1 MKSFVQTAL
10 TSIDSYKTAH
20 ADQYPEGTTKVYS
33 NFTPRSLKHLPV
45 PRQCGTIRVVWFGLQ
60 AFLNDLQSVW
70 QETFFGRPK
79 DEVVAEFMELVGP
92 FCGPRGFNQS
102 RIEWLHD
109 LGYLPIEIKSLPEGT
124 LVPAGV
130 PVLTITNTLP
140 EAYWLPNFLET
151 WLSADLWKPSTAAT
165 ISYTYRKIIDHYAE
179 LTGGNKEFVMWQGH
193 DFSSRGM
200 SGIQDAARTGG
211 GHLLSF
217 AGTDNVTAVQLVND
231 AYHGKETFVGGSVP
245 ATEHSTMTSSILVEA
260 ERLRQTGV
268 DEDNVMTQ
276 AELNVIKRLVTE
288 VYPSG
293 VVSVVSDSFDF
304 WKVITE
310 IAPTLKNEILN
321 RVPDQLGLAKVVFRP
336 DSGDPVKII
345 CGDIEIKDITKQ
357 RSKDGTIDLDYAQDV
372 AINILVNAAANEAGH
387 GELGEYTMEGY
398 FRVNGKIYKAVV
410 DIEWNRYD
418 KQYYYVDGHTLVSFE
433 EVELSP
439 QQKGA
444 IECLWDTFGGTV
456 NEKGF
461 KTLNQRVGLIYGD
474 SITLDRCDE
483 ILKLLAEKGFASDNV
498 VFGIGSFTFQYNTR
512 DTLGFAMKATYVE
525 VDGKP
530 YSIFKDPKT
539 DNGTKKSAK
548 GLLQVVE
555 DGDTLKVNQDV
566 TWEEEKRSLLRTV
579 YLDGKI
585 MVSETF
591 ADIRSR
597 LGVI

>member
-1 MKSFVQTAL
+1 MKHFTQTAL
-10 TSIDSYKTAH
+10 SSIDSYKLGH

-45 PRQCGTIRVVWFGLQ
+45 PYEYGTTQVVWFGLQ

-70 QETFFGRPK
+70 QETFFDRPK
-79 DEVVAEFMELVGP
+79 AEVVAEFVELVGP

-140 EAYWLPNFLET
+140 EAYYLPNFLET
-151 WLSADLWKPSTAAT
+151 WLSADLWKSTTAAT
-165 ISYTYRKIIDHYAE
+165 ISYVYRKIIDRYAE
-179 LTGGNKEFVMWQGH
+179 LTGGNKDFVMWQAH

-200 SGIQDAARTGG
+200 SSIADAARTGA

-231 AYHGKETFVGGSVP
+231 VYYGKQTFVGGSVP
-245 ATEHSTMTSSILVEA
+245 ATEHSVMTSSILVEA
-260 ERLRQTGV
+260 ERLLQTGMSK
-268 DEDNVMTQ
+268 DDVMTQ

-310 IAPTLKNEILN
+310 IAPALKGEILN

-345 CGDIEIKDITKQ
+345 CGHKYKVIDDIDDTYEMISASD
-357 RSKDGTIDLDYAQDV
+357 
-372 AINILVNAAANEAGH
+372 
-387 GELGEYTMEGY
+387 EGY
-398 FRVNGKIYKAVV
+398 EVV
-410 DIEWNRYD
+410 YNKMDDKYYQFETYD
-418 KQYYYVDGHTLVSFE
+418 DGWSTSVEFKELQWY
-433 EVELSP
+433 EV
-439 QQKGA
+439 KGA

-474 SITLDRCDE
+474 SITLDRCNQ

-525 VDGKP
+525 IDGKP

-539 DNGTKKSAK
+539 DSGTKKSAK
-548 GLLQVVE
+548 GLLQVVQ

-566 TWEEEKRSLLRTV
+566 SWDQEKQGLLRTV

-585 MVSETF
+585 TVSETF

>member
-1 MKSFVQTAL
+1 MKRFTQTAL
-10 TSIDSYKTAH
+10 SSIDSYKLGH

-70 QETFFGRPK
+70 QETFFDRPK
-79 DEVVAEFMELVGP
+79 DEVVAEFMDLVGP

-165 ISYTYRKIIDHYAE
+165 ISYVYRKIIDYYAE
-179 LTGGNKEFVMWQGH
+179 LTDGNKDFVMWQGH

-200 SGIQDAARTGG
+200 SGIQDAARTGA

-231 AYHGKETFVGGSVP
+231 AYRGKETFVGGSVP
-245 ATEHSTMTSSILVEA
+245 ATEHSVMTSSILVEA
-260 ERLRQTGV
+260 ERLRQAGV

-310 IAPTLKNEILN
+310 IAPALKGEILN

-345 CGDIEIKDITKQ
+345 CGHKYKVIDDIDDTYEMFSASD
-357 RSKDGTIDLDYAQDV
+357 
-372 AINILVNAAANEAGH
+372 
-387 GELGEYTMEGY
+387 EGY
-398 FRVNGKIYKAVV
+398 EVV
-410 DIEWNRYD
+410 YNKMDDKYYQFETYDDGWSTSIEFKELQWY
-418 KQYYYVDGHTLVSFE
+418 
-433 EVELSP
+433 EV
-439 QQKGA
+439 KGA

-474 SITLDRCDE
+474 SITLDRCNE

-525 VDGKP
+525 IDGKP

-539 DNGTKKSAK
+539 DSGTKKSAR
-548 GLLQVVE
+548 GLLQVVQ

-566 TWEEEKRSLLRTV
+566 SWDQEKQGLLRTV

-585 MVSETF
+585 TVSETF

>member
-1 MKSFVQTAL
+1 MKHFTQTAL
-10 TSIDSYKTAH
+10 SSIDSYKLGH
-20 ADQYPEGTTKVYS
+20 ADQFPEGTTKVYS
-33 NFTPRSLKHLPV
+33 NFTPRSLAHLHV
-45 PRQCGTIRVVWFGLQ
+45 PYEYGTTQVVWFGLQ

-70 QETFFGRPK
+70 QETFFDRPK
-79 DEVVAEFMELVGP
+79 AEVVAEFVELVGP

-140 EAYWLPNFLET
+140 EAYYLPNFLET
-151 WLSADLWKPSTAAT
+151 WLSADLWKSTTAAT
-165 ISYTYRKIIDHYAE
+165 ISYVYRKIIDRYAE
-179 LTGGNKEFVMWQGH
+179 LTGGNKDFVMWQAH

-200 SGIQDAARTGG
+200 SSIADAARTGA

-231 AYHGKETFVGGSVP
+231 VYYGKQTFVGGSVP
-245 ATEHSTMTSSILVEA
+245 ATEHSVMTSSILVEA
-260 ERLRQTGV
+260 ERLLQTGMSK
-268 DEDNVMTQ
+268 DDVMTQ

-310 IAPTLKNEILN
+310 IAPALKGEILN

-345 CGDIEIKDITKQ
+345 CGHKYKVIDDIDDTYEMISASD
-357 RSKDGTIDLDYAQDV
+357 
-372 AINILVNAAANEAGH
+372 
-387 GELGEYTMEGY
+387 EGY
-398 FRVNGKIYKAVV
+398 EVV
-410 DIEWNRYD
+410 YNKMDDKYYQFETYD
-418 KQYYYVDGHTLVSFE
+418 DGWSTN
-433 EVELSP
+433 VELKEL
-439 QQKGA
+439 QWYEVKGA

-474 SITLDRCDE
+474 SITLDRCNE

-525 VDGKP
+525 IDGKP

-539 DNGTKKSAK
+539 DSGTKKSAR
-548 GLLQVVE
+548 GLLQVVQ

-566 TWEEEKRSLLRTV
+566 SWDQEKQGLLRTV

-585 MVSETF
+585 TVSDTF

>member
-1 MKSFVQTAL
+1 MKHFTQTAL
-10 TSIDSYKTAH
+10 SSIDSYKLGH
-20 ADQYPEGTTKVYS
+20 ADQFPEGTTKVYS

-45 PRQCGTIRVVWFGLQ
+45 PHQYGTTQVVWFGLQ

-70 QETFFGRPK
+70 QETFFDRTK
-79 DEVVAEFMELVGP
+79 EEVVSEFMELVGP

-165 ISYTYRKIIDHYAE
+165 ISYTYRKIIDHYTE
-179 LTGGNKEFVMWQGH
+179 LTGGNKDFVMWQGH

-200 SGIQDAARTGG
+200 SGIQDAARTGA

-245 ATEHSTMTSSILVEA
+245 ATEHSVMTSSILVEA

-310 IAPTLKNEILN
+310 IAPALKGEILN

-345 CGDIEIKDITKQ
+345 CGHKYKVIDDIDDTYEMI
-357 RSKDGTIDLDYAQDV
+357 SAS
-372 AINILVNAAANEAGH
+372 N
-387 GELGEYTMEGY
+387 EGY
-398 FRVNGKIYKAVV
+398 EVV
-410 DIEWNRYD
+410 YNKMDDKYYQFETYD
-418 KQYYYVDGHTLVSFE
+418 DGWSTNVEFKELQWY
-433 EVELSP
+433 EV
-439 QQKGA
+439 KGA

-474 SITLDRCDE
+474 SITLDRCNE

-525 VDGKP
+525 IDGKP

-539 DNGTKKSAK
+539 DSGTKKSAR
-548 GLLQVVE
+548 GLLQVVQ

-566 TWEEEKRSLLRTV
+566 SWDQEKQGLLRTV

-585 MVSETF
+585 TVSETF

>member
-1 MKSFVQTAL
+1 MKHFTQTAL
-10 TSIDSYKTAH
+10 SSIDSYKLGH

-70 QETFFGRPK
+70 QETFFDRSK

-165 ISYTYRKIIDHYAE
+165 ISYAYRKIIDHYTE
-179 LTGGNKEFVMWQGH
+179 LTGGNKDFVMWQGH

-200 SGIQDAARTGG
+200 SGIQDAARTGSG
-211 GHLLSF
+211 YLLSF

-231 AYHGKETFVGGSVP
+231 AYRGKETFVGGSVP
-245 ATEHSTMTSSILVEA
+245 ATEHSVMTSSILVEA
-260 ERLRQTGV
+260 ERLRQAGV

-310 IAPTLKNEILN
+310 IAPALKGEILN

-345 CGDIEIKDITKQ
+345 CGHKYKVIDDIDDTYEMISASD
-357 RSKDGTIDLDYAQDV
+357 
-372 AINILVNAAANEAGH
+372 
-387 GELGEYTMEGY
+387 EGY
-398 FRVNGKIYKAVV
+398 EVV
-410 DIEWNRYD
+410 YNKMDDKYYQFETYDDGWSTSIEFKELQWY
-418 KQYYYVDGHTLVSFE
+418 
-433 EVELSP
+433 EV
-439 QQKGA
+439 KGA

-474 SITLDRCDE
+474 SITLDRCNE

-525 VDGKP
+525 IDGKP

-539 DNGTKKSAK
+539 DSGTKKSAK
-548 GLLQVVE
+548 GLLQVVQ

-566 TWEEEKRSLLRTV
+566 SWDQEKQGLLRTV

-585 MVSETF
+585 TVSDTF

>member
-1 MKSFVQTAL
+1 
-10 TSIDSYKTAH
+10 
-20 ADQYPEGTTKVYS
+20 
-33 NFTPRSLKHLPV
+33 
-45 PRQCGTIRVVWFGLQ
+45 
-60 AFLNDLQSVW
+60 
-70 QETFFGRPK
+70 
-79 DEVVAEFMELVGP
+79 
-92 FCGPRGFNQS
+92 
-102 RIEWLHD
+102 
-109 LGYLPIEIKSLPEGT
+109 
-124 LVPAGV
+124 
-130 PVLTITNTLP
+130 
-140 EAYWLPNFLET
+140 
-151 WLSADLWKPSTAAT
+151 
-165 ISYTYRKIIDHYAE
+165 
-179 LTGGNKEFVMWQGH
+179 MWQGH

-200 SGIQDAARTGG
+200 SGIQDAARTGA

-217 AGTDNVTAVQLVND
+217 AGTDNITAVQLVND

-345 CGDIEIKDITKQ
+345 CGHKYKVVEDIGDTYEMI
-357 RSKDGTIDLDYAQDV
+357 SAS
-372 AINILVNAAANEAGH
+372 N
-387 GELGEYTMEGY
+387 EGY
-398 FRVNGKIYKAVV
+398 EVV
-410 DIEWNRYD
+410 YNKMDEKYYEFETYD
-418 KQYYYVDGHTLVSFE
+418 DGWSTSVEFKELQWY
-433 EVELSP
+433 EV
-439 QQKGA
+439 KGA
-444 IECLWDTFGGTV
+444 IECLWDTFGGTT

-555 DGDTLKVNQDV
+555 DGGALKTNQDV
-566 TWEEEKRSLLRTV
+566 TWEEEKQSLLRTV

>member
-1 MKSFVQTAL
+1 MKRFTQTAL
-10 TSIDSYKTAH
+10 SSIDSYKLGH

-193 DFSSRGM
+193 DFGSRGM
-200 SGIQDAARTGG
+200 SGIQDAARTGA

-310 IAPTLKNEILN
+310 IAPTLKNEILD

-345 CGDIEIKDITKQ
+345 CGHK
-357 RSKDGTIDLDYAQDV
+357 
-372 AINILVNAAANEAGH
+372 
-387 GELGEYTMEGY
+387 
-398 FRVNGKIYKAVV
+398 YK
-410 DIEWNRYD
+410 
-418 KQYYYVDGHTLVSFE
+418 
-433 EVELSP
+433 
-439 QQKGA
+439 
-444 IECLWDTFGGTV
+444 
-456 NEKGF
+456 
-461 KTLNQRVGLIYGD
+461 
-474 SITLDRCDE
+474 
-483 ILKLLAEKGFASDNV
+483 
-498 VFGIGSFTFQYNTR
+498 
-512 DTLGFAMKATYVE
+512 
-525 VDGKP
+525 
-530 YSIFKDPKT
+530 
-539 DNGTKKSAK
+539 
-548 GLLQVVE
+548 VVE
-555 DGDTLKVNQDV
+555 DIG
-566 TWEEEKRSLLRTV
+566 
-579 YLDGKI
+579 
-585 MVSETF
+585 ETYTE
-591 ADIRSR
+591 SY
-597 LGVI
+597 

>member
-1 MKSFVQTAL
+1 MKRFTQTAL

-20 ADQYPEGTTKVYS
+20 PDQYPEGTTKVYS
-33 NFTPRSLKHLPV
+33 NFTPRSLAHLHV
-45 PRQCGTIRVVWFGLQ
+45 PYEYGTTQVVWFGLQ
-60 AFLNDLQSVW
+60 VFLNDLQNIW
-70 QETFFGRPK
+70 QETFFDRPK
-79 DEVVAEFMELVGP
+79 TEVVAEFVELVGP

-130 PVLTITNTLP
+130 PVLTITNTLL

-179 LTGGNKEFVMWQGH
+179 LTGGNKDFVMWQAH

-200 SGIQDAARTGG
+200 SGIADAARTGA

-231 AYHGKETFVGGSVP
+231 VYHGKQTFVGGSVP
-245 ATEHSTMTSSILVEA
+245 ATEHATMTSSILVEV

-268 DEDNVMTQ
+268 GEDDIMAK

-310 IAPTLKNEILN
+310 IAPALKGEILN

-345 CGDIEIKDITKQ
+345 CGHKYKV
-357 RSKDGTIDLDYAQDV
+357 ID
-372 AINILVNAAANEAGH
+372 NIDDTYEMIGASN
-387 GELGEYTMEGY
+387 EGY
-398 FRVNGKIYKAVV
+398 EVV
-410 DIEWNRYD
+410 YNKMDDKYYQFETYDDGWNTSVEFKELQWY
-418 KQYYYVDGHTLVSFE
+418 
-433 EVELSP
+433 EV
-439 QQKGA
+439 KGA

-474 SITLDRCDE
+474 SITLDRCNE

-525 VDGKP
+525 IDGKP

-539 DNGTKKSAK
+539 DSGTKKSAK
-548 GLLQVVE
+548 GLLRVVQ
-555 DGDTLKVNQDV
+555 DGDTLTVNQDV
-566 TWEEEKRSLLRTV
+566 TWDQEKQGLLRTV
-579 YLDGKI
+579 YVDGKI
-585 MVSETF
+585 VVNETF

>member
-1 MKSFVQTAL
+1 MKHFTQTAL
-10 TSIDSYKTAH
+10 SSIDSYKLGH
-20 ADQYPEGTTKVYS
+20 ADQFPEGTTKVYS

-70 QETFFGRPK
+70 QETFFDRPK
-79 DEVVAEFMELVGP
+79 DEVVAEFMDLVGP

-165 ISYTYRKIIDHYAE
+165 ISYTYRKIIDYYAE
-179 LTGGNKEFVMWQGH
+179 LTGGNKDFVMWQGH

-200 SGIQDAARTGG
+200 SGIQDAARTGA

-231 AYHGKETFVGGSVP
+231 AYRGKETFVGGSVP

-260 ERLRQTGV
+260 ERLRQAGV

-310 IAPTLKNEILN
+310 IAPALKGEILN

-345 CGDIEIKDITKQ
+345 CGHKYKVIDDIDDTYEMIGA
-357 RSKDGTIDLDYAQDV
+357 S
-372 AINILVNAAANEAGH
+372 N
-387 GELGEYTMEGY
+387 EGY
-398 FRVNGKIYKAVV
+398 EVVYNKMDDKYYQFEIY
-410 DIEWNRYD
+410 D
-418 KQYYYVDGHTLVSFE
+418 DGWSTNVEFKELQWY
-433 EVELSP
+433 EV
-439 QQKGA
+439 KGA

-456 NEKGF
+456 NGKGF

-474 SITLDRCDE
+474 SITLDRCNE

-525 VDGKP
+525 IDGKP

-539 DNGTKKSAK
+539 DSGTKKSAK
-548 GLLQVVE
+548 GLLQVVQ

-566 TWEEEKRSLLRTV
+566 TWDQEKQGLLRTV

-585 MVSETF
+585 TVSETF

>member
-20 ADQYPEGTTKVYS
+20 PDQYPEGTTKVYS
-33 NFTPRSLKHLPV
+33 NFTPRSLKHLQV
-45 PRQCGTIRVVWFGLQ
+45 PYRCGTIRVVWFGLQ

-70 QETFFGRPK
+70 QETFFDRTK
-79 DEVVAEFMELVGP
+79 EEVVSEFMDLVGP

-124 LVPAGV
+124 LVPAGI

-179 LTGGNKEFVMWQGH
+179 LTGGNKDFVMWQGH

-200 SGIQDAARTGG
+200 SGIQDAARTGA

-245 ATEHSTMTSSILVEA
+245 ATEHATMTSSILVEA

-268 DEDNVMTQ
+268 GEDNVMTQ

-310 IAPTLKNEILN
+310 IAPTLKNEILD

-345 CGDIEIKDITKQ
+345 CGYKYKVVEDIDDTYEMI
-357 RSKDGTIDLDYAQDV
+357 
-372 AINILVNAAANEAGH
+372 AASN
-387 GELGEYTMEGY
+387 EGY
-398 FRVNGKIYKAVV
+398 EVV
-410 DIEWNRYD
+410 YNKMDEKYYEFETYD
-418 KQYYYVDGHTLVSFE
+418 DGWSTSVDFKELQWY
-433 EVELSP
+433 EV
-439 QQKGA
+439 KGA

-456 NEKGF
+456 NEKDF

-498 VFGIGSFTFQYNTR
+498 VFGLGSFTFQYNTR

-539 DNGTKKSAK
+539 DNGTKKSAR
-548 GLLQVVE
+548 GLLQVVQ
-555 DGDTLKVNQDV
+555 DGNTLKVNQDV
-566 TWEEEKRSLLRTV
+566 TWEQEKQSLLRTV

-585 MVSETF
+585 TVNETF

>member
-1 MKSFVQTAL
+1 MKHFTQTAL
-10 TSIDSYKTAH
+10 SSIDSYKLGH
-20 ADQYPEGTTKVYS
+20 ADQFPEGTTKVYS
-33 NFTPRSLKHLPV
+33 NFTPRSLAHLHV
-45 PRQCGTIRVVWFGLQ
+45 PYEYGTTQVVWFGLQ
-60 AFLNDLQSVW
+60 VFLNDLQSVW
-70 QETFFGRPK
+70 QETFFDRSK

-165 ISYTYRKIIDHYAE
+165 ISYAYRKIIDHYTE
-179 LTGGNKEFVMWQGH
+179 LTGGNKDFVMWQGH

-200 SGIQDAARTGG
+200 SCIQDAARTGSG
-211 GHLLSF
+211 YLLSF

-231 AYHGKETFVGGSVP
+231 AYRGKETFVGGSVP
-245 ATEHSTMTSSILVEA
+245 ATEHSVMTSSILVEA
-260 ERLRQTGV
+260 ERLRQAGV

-310 IAPTLKNEILN
+310 IAPALKGEILN

-345 CGDIEIKDITKQ
+345 CGHKYKVIDDIDDTYEMISASD
-357 RSKDGTIDLDYAQDV
+357 
-372 AINILVNAAANEAGH
+372 
-387 GELGEYTMEGY
+387 EGY
-398 FRVNGKIYKAVV
+398 EVV
-410 DIEWNRYD
+410 YNKMDDKYYQFETYDDGWRTSIEFKERQWY
-418 KQYYYVDGHTLVSFE
+418 
-433 EVELSP
+433 EV
-439 QQKGA
+439 KGA

-474 SITLDRCDE
+474 SITLDRCNE

-539 DNGTKKSAK
+539 DSGTKKSAK
-548 GLLQVVE
+548 GLLQVVQ

-566 TWEEEKRSLLRTV
+566 SWDQEKQGLLRTV

-585 MVSETF
+585 TVSDTF

>member
-1 MKSFVQTAL
+1 MKHFTQTAL
-10 TSIDSYKTAH
+10 SSIDSYKLGH
-20 ADQYPEGTTKVYS
+20 ADQFPEGTTKVYS

-45 PRQCGTIRVVWFGLQ
+45 PHQCGTTQVVWFGLQ
-60 AFLNDLQSVW
+60 VFLNDLQSIW
-70 QETFFGRPK
+70 QETFFDRPK
-79 DEVVAEFMELVGP
+79 AEVVAEFVELVGP

-151 WLSADLWKPSTAAT
+151 WLSADLWKSATAAT
-165 ISYTYRKIIDHYAE
+165 ISYVYRKIIDRYAE
-179 LTGGNKEFVMWQGH
+179 LTGGNKDFVMWQGH

-200 SGIQDAARTGG
+200 SSIADAARTGA
-211 GHLLSF
+211 GHLLPF

-231 AYHGKETFVGGSVP
+231 VYYGKETFVGGSVP

-268 DEDNVMTQ
+268 GEDDIMAK

-310 IAPTLKNEILN
+310 IAPALKGEILN

-345 CGDIEIKDITKQ
+345 CGYKYKVVEDIDDTYEMI
-357 RSKDGTIDLDYAQDV
+357 SAS
-372 AINILVNAAANEAGH
+372 N
-387 GELGEYTMEGY
+387 EGY
-398 FRVNGKIYKAVV
+398 EVV
-410 DIEWNRYD
+410 YNKMDDKYYQFETYD
-418 KQYYYVDGHTLVSFE
+418 DGWSTSVEFKELQWY
-433 EVELSP
+433 EV
-439 QQKGA
+439 KGA
-444 IECLWDTFGGTV
+444 IECLWDTFGGTT

-474 SITLDRCDE
+474 SITLDRCNE

-525 VDGKP
+525 IDGKP

-539 DNGTKKSAK
+539 DSGTKKSAR
-548 GLLQVVE
+548 GLLQVVQ

-566 TWEEEKRSLLRTV
+566 SWDQEKQGLLRTV

-585 MVSETF
+585 VVSETF

>member
-1 MKSFVQTAL
+1 MKRFTQTAL

-45 PRQCGTIRVVWFGLQ
+45 PRQCGTIQVVWFGLQ

-70 QETFFGRPK
+70 QETFFDRSK

-165 ISYTYRKIIDHYAE
+165 ISYAYRKIIDHYTE
-179 LTGGNKEFVMWQGH
+179 LTGGNKDFVMWQGH

-200 SGIQDAARTGG
+200 SGIQDAARTGS

-260 ERLRQTGV
+260 ERLRQAGV

-310 IAPTLKNEILN
+310 IAPALKGEILN

-345 CGDIEIKDITKQ
+345 CGHKYKVIDDIDDT
-357 RSKDGTIDLDYAQDV
+357 Y
-372 AINILVNAAANEAGH
+372 
-387 GELGEYTMEGY
+387 ELISASNEGY
-398 FRVNGKIYKAVV
+398 EVVYNKMDDKYYQFEIYDDGWSTSV
-410 DIEWNRYD
+410 DFKELQWY
-418 KQYYYVDGHTLVSFE
+418 
-433 EVELSP
+433 EV
-439 QQKGA
+439 KGA
-444 IECLWDTFGGTV
+444 IECLWDTFGGTT

-483 ILKLLAEKGFASDNV
+483 ILKLLAEKGFASDNI
-498 VFGIGSFTFQYNTR
+498 VFGLGSFTFQYNTR

-539 DNGTKKSAK
+539 DNGTKKSAR
-548 GLLQVVE
+548 GLLQVVG

-566 TWEEEKRSLLRTV
+566 TWEQEKQSLLRTV
-579 YLDGKI
+579 YLDGKFT
-585 MVSETF
+585 VTDTF

-597 LGVI
+597 LGII

>member
-20 ADQYPEGTTKVYS
+20 PDQYPEGTTKVYS

-70 QETFFGRPK
+70 QKTFFDRPK

-124 LVPAGV
+124 LVPASV

-179 LTGGNKEFVMWQGH
+179 LTGGNKDFVMWQGH

-200 SGIQDAARTGG
+200 SGIQDAARTGA

-245 ATEHSTMTSSILVEA
+245 ATEHATMTSSILVEA

-310 IAPTLKNEILN
+310 IAPTLKNEILD

-345 CGDIEIKDITKQ
+345 CGHKYKVVEDIDDTYEMI
-357 RSKDGTIDLDYAQDV
+357 SAS
-372 AINILVNAAANEAGH
+372 N
-387 GELGEYTMEGY
+387 EGY
-398 FRVNGKIYKAVV
+398 EVV
-410 DIEWNRYD
+410 YNKMDEKYYEFETYD
-418 KQYYYVDGHTLVSFE
+418 DGWSTSVDFKELQWY
-433 EVELSP
+433 EV
-439 QQKGA
+439 KGA
-444 IECLWDTFGGTV
+444 IECLWDTFGGTT

-548 GLLQVVE
+548 GLLQVVQ

-585 MVSETF
+585 TVSETF
-591 ADIRSR
+591 ADVRSR

>member
-1 MKSFVQTAL
+1 MKHFTQTAL
-10 TSIDSYKTAH
+10 SSIDSYKLGH
-20 ADQYPEGTTKVYS
+20 ADQFPEGTTKVYS
-33 NFTPRSLKHLPV
+33 NFTPRSLAHLHV
-45 PRQCGTIRVVWFGLQ
+45 PYEYGTTQVVWFGLQ
-60 AFLNDLQSVW
+60 VFLNDLQSVW
-70 QETFFGRPK
+70 QETFFDRPK
-79 DEVVAEFMELVGP
+79 AEVVAEFVELVGP

-165 ISYTYRKIIDHYAE
+165 ISYAYRKIIDHYTE
-179 LTGGNKEFVMWQGH
+179 LTGGNKDFVMWQGH

-200 SGIQDAARTGG
+200 SGIQDAARTGS

-231 AYHGKETFVGGSVP
+231 AYRGKETFVGGSVP
-245 ATEHSTMTSSILVEA
+245 ATEHSVMTSSILVEV
-260 ERLRQTGV
+260 EHLRQTGV
-268 DEDNVMTQ
+268 GEDNVMTQ

-310 IAPTLKNEILN
+310 IAPALKGEILN

-345 CGDIEIKDITKQ
+345 CGHKYKVIDDIDDTYEMISASD
-357 RSKDGTIDLDYAQDV
+357 
-372 AINILVNAAANEAGH
+372 
-387 GELGEYTMEGY
+387 EGY
-398 FRVNGKIYKAVV
+398 EVVYNKMDDKYYQFEIY
-410 DIEWNRYD
+410 DDGWSTSIEFKELQWY
-418 KQYYYVDGHTLVSFE
+418 
-433 EVELSP
+433 EV
-439 QQKGA
+439 KGA

-474 SITLDRCDE
+474 SITLDRCNE

-525 VDGKP
+525 IDGKP

-539 DNGTKKSAK
+539 DSGTKKSAK
-548 GLLQVVE
+548 GLLQVVQ

-566 TWEEEKRSLLRTV
+566 SWDQEKRGLLRTV

-585 MVSETF
+585 TVSDTF

>member
-1 MKSFVQTAL
+1 MKHFTQTAL
-10 TSIDSYKTAH
+10 SSIDSYKLGH
-20 ADQYPEGTTKVYS
+20 ADQFPEGTTKVYS

-45 PRQCGTIRVVWFGLQ
+45 PHQCGTIRVVWFGLQ

-70 QETFFGRPK
+70 QETFFDRPK

-200 SGIQDAARTGG
+200 SGIQDAARTGA

-310 IAPTLKNEILN
+310 IAPTLKNEILD

-345 CGDIEIKDITKQ
+345 CGDVEIIDIK
-357 RSKDGTIDLDYAQDV
+357 SSNKNDEIDLEYAQDV
-372 AINILVNAAANEAGH
+372 AIDILVNAAANEAGH
-387 GELGEYTMEGY
+387 GELGELTTEGY

-418 KQYYYVDGHTLVSFE
+418 KQYYYVDGHTLVSFVE
-433 EVELSP
+433 TELSP

-444 IECLWDTFGGTV
+444 IECLWDTFGGTT

-474 SITLDRCDE
+474 SITLDRCNE

-525 VDGKP
+525 IDGKP

-539 DNGTKKSAK
+539 DSGTKKSAK
-548 GLLQVVE
+548 GLLQVVQ

-566 TWEEEKRSLLRTV
+566 TWEQEKQGLLRTV
-579 YLDGKI
+579 YRDGKI
-585 MVSETF
+585 VVSETF

>member
-1 MKSFVQTAL
+1 MKHFTQTAL
-10 TSIDSYKTAH
+10 SSIDSYKLGH
-20 ADQYPEGTTKVYS
+20 ADQYPEGTNKVYS
-33 NFTPRSLKHLPV
+33 NFTPRSLAHLHV
-45 PRQCGTIRVVWFGLQ
+45 PYEYGTTQVVWFGLQ

-70 QETFFGRPK
+70 QETFFDRPK
-79 DEVVAEFMELVGP
+79 DEVVAEFVELVGP
-92 FCGPRGFNQS
+92 FCGPRGFNQN

-165 ISYTYRKIIDHYAE
+165 ISYAYRKIIDHYTE
-179 LTGGNKEFVMWQGH
+179 LTGGNKDFVMWQGH

-200 SGIQDAARTGG
+200 SGIQDAARTGS

-231 AYHGKETFVGGSVP
+231 AYRGKETFVGGSVP

-260 ERLRQTGV
+260 ERLRQAGV

-310 IAPTLKNEILN
+310 IAPALKGEILN

-345 CGDIEIKDITKQ
+345 CGHKYKVIDDIDDTYEMISASD
-357 RSKDGTIDLDYAQDV
+357 
-372 AINILVNAAANEAGH
+372 
-387 GELGEYTMEGY
+387 EGY
-398 FRVNGKIYKAVV
+398 EVVYNKIDDKYYQFEIY
-410 DIEWNRYD
+410 DDGWSTSIEFKELQWY
-418 KQYYYVDGHTLVSFE
+418 
-433 EVELSP
+433 EV
-439 QQKGA
+439 KGA

-474 SITLDRCDE
+474 SITLDRCNE
-483 ILKLLAEKGFASDNV
+483 ILKLFAEKGFASDNV

-525 VDGKP
+525 IDGKP

-539 DNGTKKSAK
+539 DSGTKKSAK
-548 GLLQVVE
+548 GLLQVVQ

-566 TWEEEKRSLLRTV
+566 SWDQEKQGLLRTV

-585 MVSETF
+585 TVSETF